1 MANVLAKEEKLQVL
15 TVYLGEQ
22 VFGIPIL
29 TIQDVLTSL
38 QITGVPLANSAIT
51 GVANLRGRIVTA
63 IDLRKRIGEK
73 SAGDDTHLNVVLES
87 KGELYSV
94 LVDGVGDVL
103 TLDDA
108 SIEDAPI
115 TLNAGWR
122 GLTRGVHQLEKSIM
136 IILDPEKIIHMD
148 Q

>member
-1 MANVLAKEEKLQVL
+1 MANVPAQENKLQVL

-29 TIQDVLTSL
+29 TIQDVLISL
-38 QITGVPLANSAIT
+38 QITGVPLANSAIH

-63 IDLRKRIGEK
+63 IDLRKRIGEL
-73 SAGDDTHLNVVLES
+73 ADENDARMNVVLES
-87 KGELYSV
+87 RGELYSL

-108 SIEDAPI
+108 YIEDAPM
-115 TLNAGWR
+115 TLNAAWR
-122 GLTRGVHQLEKSIM
+122 GLTQGVHQLEKSIM
-136 IILDPEKIIHMD
+136 IILDPEKIIHMEP
-148 Q
+148 